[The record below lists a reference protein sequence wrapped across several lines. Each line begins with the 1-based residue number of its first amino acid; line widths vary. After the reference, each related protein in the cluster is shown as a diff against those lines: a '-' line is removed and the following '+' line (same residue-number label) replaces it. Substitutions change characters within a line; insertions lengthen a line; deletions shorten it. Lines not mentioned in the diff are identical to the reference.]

1 MLEDDP
7 IVFIVDDDDSVRRA
21 LARLIKS
28 VDLNVETFASAR
40 DFLKRQPHN
49 GPACLVLDMRM
60 PGLSGLDLQ
69 DELVAAGRTLPII
82 FISGHGSIP
91 LSVRAM
97 KAGAVDFI
105 EKPFEDQTLLDGI
118 NQSLKKDKQAK
129 LEQAEVREIQRRV
142 DSLTPRE
149 REVFALVV
157 SGKLNKHI
165 AFELGTSE
173 RTIKAHRA
181 RVMKKMQANSLADL
195 IRLAEKAGPYLA
207 RIFHE

>member
-1 MLEDDP
+1 MTDSDP

-28 VDLNVETFASAR
+28 VDLNVETFASAH

-49 GPACLVLDMRM
+49 GPACLLLDIRM

-91 LSVRAM
+91 ISVRAM

-105 EKPFEDQTLLDGI
+105 EKPFEDQTLLDAI
-118 NQSLKKDKQAK
+118 NQSLKKDRQAK
-129 LEQAEVREIQRRV
+129 LEQAELKEIQRRV
-142 DSLTPRE
+142 DCLTPRE
-149 REVFALVV
+149 RQVFALVV
-157 SGKLNKHI
+157 SGKLNKQI
-165 AFELGTSE
+165 AFKLGTSE

-181 RVMKKMQANSLADL
+181 RVMKKMRASSLADL
-195 IRLAEKAGPYLA
+195 IRLAEKVGSYPA
-207 RIFHE
+207 